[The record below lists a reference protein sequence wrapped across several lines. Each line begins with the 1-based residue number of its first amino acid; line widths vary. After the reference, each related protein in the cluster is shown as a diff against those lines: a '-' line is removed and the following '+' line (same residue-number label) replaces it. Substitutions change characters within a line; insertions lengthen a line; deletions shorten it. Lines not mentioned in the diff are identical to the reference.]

1 MESDSK
7 FCINA
12 IKAPKN
18 KIPRRLSNFVDEILL
33 ITEHF
38 EPISFNW
45 ISRVGNMVAQKKE
58 KRNMVAHLLAKWSL
72 NSGGVNFSD
81 VTSAAHVLLMFFF
94 LVKCFVNVIHG
105 DYFVLIKKFSS

>member
-45 ISRVGNMVAQKKE
+45 ISRVGNMVA
-58 KRNMVAHLLAKWSL
+58 HLLAKWSL

-94 LVKCFVNVIHG
+94 FFFWLNVLLMLFMG
-105 DYFVLIKKFSS
+105 TTLC

>member
-81 VTSAAHVLLMFFF
+81 VTSAAHVLLIFFF
-94 LVKCFVNVIHG
+94 FFFWLNVLLMLFMG
-105 DYFVLIKKFSS
+105 TTLC

>member
-18 KIPRRLSNFVDEILL
+18 KIPRRLFNFVDEILL

-94 LVKCFVNVIHG
+94 FFFWLNVLLMLFMG
-105 DYFVLIKKFSS
+105 TTLC